1 MRARR
6 HPRLHPAR
14 RPTRPPGRN
23 HDACLAPAAGR
34 RVLAALGAPA
44 AALVLAACGAAPA
57 AMPSGS
63 GSGAAAGPAAA
74 GPDAAGFPLTVA
86 SCGVEAA
93 LAAPP
98 RRIVTIKSSAT
109 EMVLALGA
117 GDRLVGTAFADGEPP
132 ADLADAAAQAP
143 VLAEKNP
150 APEAVLQLEPDLVY
164 AGWESNLSAD
174 GAGERGMYADLGI
187 ATYVSPAAC
196 KAPTYQPGTL
206 TFDLVFDEITEVGRL
221 LGAEGAAAR
230 LVADQR
236 AELAA
241 VSPSDAGLSALWY
254 SSGEDAPYVG
264 AGIGAPQMIL
274 EAVGLENVAAD
285 VADTWTSLSWEAVA
299 ERAPDV
305 IVLVD
310 SSWNTAA
317 HKIDL
322 LEANPVT
329 AALPAVRE
337 HRYLTV
343 PFPATEAGVRNVAA
357 VTDLARQ
364 LAGLDAGLQ
373 GAG

>member
-1 MRARR
+1 ML
-6 HPRLHPAR
+6 P
-14 RPTRPPGRN
+14 
-23 HDACLAPAAGR
+23 
-34 RVLAALGAPA
+34 ALGAAA
-44 AALVLAACGAAPA
+44 AALTLAACGAAPA
-57 AMPSGS
+57 ATPSPS
-63 GSGAAAGPAAA
+63 ADAPAA
-74 GPDAAGFPLTVA
+74 PGFPRTVA
-86 SCGVEAA
+86 SCGVEAT

-98 RRIVTIKSSAT
+98 QRIVTIKSSAT

-132 ADLADAAAQAP
+132 AALADAAATAP

-150 APEAVLQLEPDLVY
+150 APEAVLELEPDLVY

-174 GAGERGMYADLGI
+174 GAGERSMYADLGI

-196 KAPTYQPGTL
+196 KAPTYQPDKL
-206 TFDLVFDEITEVGRL
+206 TFDLVFDEITEAGRI
-221 LGAEGAAAR
+221 LGEEDAAAR

-241 VSPSDAGLSALWY
+241 VAPSDAGLSALWY

-285 VADTWTSLSWEAVA
+285 VADTWTALSWEAVA

-337 HRYLTV
+337 RRYLTV

-357 VTDLARQ
+357 VTDLAAQ
-364 LAGLDAGLQ
+364 LTALQ

>member
-1 MRARR
+1 
-6 HPRLHPAR
+6 
-14 RPTRPPGRN
+14 
-23 HDACLAPAAGR
+23 
-34 RVLAALGAPA
+34 
-44 AALVLAACGAAPA
+44 
-57 AMPSGS
+57 
-63 GSGAAAGPAAA
+63 
-74 GPDAAGFPLTVA
+74 
-86 SCGVEAA
+86 
-93 LAAPP
+93 
-98 RRIVTIKSSAT
+98 
-109 EMVLALGA
+109 MVLALGA

-132 ADLADAAAQAP
+132 ADLAGAAAGTP

-150 APEAVLQLEPDLVY
+150 APEAVLELEPDLVY

-174 GAGERGMYADLGI
+174 GAGERSMYAGLGI

-196 KAPTYQPGTL
+196 KAPGHQPEKL
-206 TFDLVFDEITEVGRL
+206 TFDLVFDEITEMGRI
-221 LGAEGAAAR
+221 LGAQDPADR

-241 VSPSDAGLSALWY
+241 VEPSDAGLSALWY
-254 SSGEDAPYVG
+254 SSGEDTPYVG

-299 ERAPDV
+299 ERDPDV

-317 HKIDL
+317 HKIEL

-337 HRYLTV
+337 RRYLTV
-343 PFPATEAGVRNVAA
+343 PFPATEAGVRNVPA
-357 VTDLARQ
+357 VTDLAAQ
-364 LAGLDAGLQ
+364 LAQLQ